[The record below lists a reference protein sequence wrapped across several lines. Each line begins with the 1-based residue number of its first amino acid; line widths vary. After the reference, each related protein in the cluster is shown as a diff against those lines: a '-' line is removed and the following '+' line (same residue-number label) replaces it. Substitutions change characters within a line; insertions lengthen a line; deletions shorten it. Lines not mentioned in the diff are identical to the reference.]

1 MSGGKAN
8 QMFKERKDI
17 LEETNQWLLG
27 LELKITNNHNELME
41 PISNVEN
48 TAREVLSLQDSNDIR
63 KNG

>member
-8 QMFKERKDI
+8 QMFKELKDI
-17 LEETNQWLLG
+17 LEETNQRLLG
-27 LELKITNNHNELME
+27 LELKIKNSHNELME